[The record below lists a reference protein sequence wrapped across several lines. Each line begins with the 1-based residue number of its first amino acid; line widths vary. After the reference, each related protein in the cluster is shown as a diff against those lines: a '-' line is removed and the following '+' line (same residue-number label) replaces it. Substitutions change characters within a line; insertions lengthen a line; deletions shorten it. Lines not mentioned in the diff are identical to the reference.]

1 METNIASQAYNI
13 KMQIKS
19 LEKQYDG
26 LMNCLKEQYKLG
38 TTHWGAYT
46 LSISVRPGAV
56 EYSKIPQLQ
65 GVDLEQYRKDS
76 VQVFKLEYL
85 GE

>member
-1 METNIASQAYNI
+1 MSNIAAEAYSL

-19 LEKQYDG
+19 LEKQYDHLLG
-26 LMNCLKEQYKLG
+26 ALKEDYKRG
-38 TTHWGAYT
+38 VGKWGAYT
-46 LSISVRPGAV
+46 LNVSIRPGVV

-65 GVDLEQYRKDS
+65 GVDLEPYRKEAI
-76 VQVFKLEYL
+76 QVYKLEYL

>member
-1 METNIASQAYNI
+1 MDNIASQAYSL

-19 LEKQYDG
+19 LEKQYDH
-26 LMNCLKEQYKLG
+26 LMGALKEDYKRG
-38 TTHWGAYT
+38 VGKWGAYT
-46 LSISVRPGAV
+46 LNVSIRPGSV

-65 GVDLEQYRKDS
+65 GVDLEPYRKES
-76 VQVFKLEYL
+76 VQVYKLEYL